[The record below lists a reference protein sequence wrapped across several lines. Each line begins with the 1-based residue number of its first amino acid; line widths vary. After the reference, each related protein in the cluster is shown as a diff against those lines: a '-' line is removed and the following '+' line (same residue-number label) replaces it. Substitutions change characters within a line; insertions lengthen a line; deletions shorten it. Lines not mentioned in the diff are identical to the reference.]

1 MKTEKAMDIDGKTYR
16 LVTDTS
22 ITTRDRD
29 NIVSVE
35 SIMLENEQIDTGT
48 ENVFTG
54 GGRGIYTGGQVHR
67 LY

>member
-1 MKTEKAMDIDGKTYR
+1 MPCVLGMGDPLSTCDLSGHGHEF
-16 LVTDTS
+16 
-22 ITTRDRD
+22 
-29 NIVSVE
+29 
-35 SIMLENEQIDTGT
+35 TGT

>member
-1 MKTEKAMDIDGKTYR
+1 VDAPRVPLCTECFCKLGALYPVNKAG
-16 LVTDTS
+16 
-22 ITTRDRD
+22 
-29 NIVSVE
+29 
-35 SIMLENEQIDTGT
+35 ENTGT